1 MFPMYTKYSFFS
13 HWFSEWEFLIA
24 PFPLIIIIAYFF
36 PFRCH
41 FREVTFTARLEF
53 RKYKYSRPL
62 KSFDYL
68 KQIHIPFN
76 AVSGSHFYGKPIY
89 CLFKKADICYA
100 ILDILFN
107 KYDIYLNLLDICYKE
122 DILYS
127 KYDIHIIILNI
138 QNVNILCKINLAI
151 FDVAYIFDH
160 LRAIL
165 DISSI

>member
-1 MFPMYTKYSFFS
+1 MGKSYSLRLQNVPLVYQVPYCQCSFFTLVS
-13 HWFSEWEFLIA
+13 GVGISDRTISVNHHHCIL
-24 PFPLIIIIAYFF
+24 FF

-41 FREVTFTARLEF
+41 LREVTFTARLEF

-62 KSFDYL
+62 TSIDYL
-68 KQIHIPFN
+68 KQIHIPFT

-107 KYDIYLNLLDICYKE
+107 KYDIYFNLLDIYYKE

-127 KYDIHIIILNI
+127 KYDIHLII
-138 QNVNILCKINLAI
+138 
-151 FDVAYIFDH
+151 
-160 LRAIL
+160 
-165 DISSI
+165 